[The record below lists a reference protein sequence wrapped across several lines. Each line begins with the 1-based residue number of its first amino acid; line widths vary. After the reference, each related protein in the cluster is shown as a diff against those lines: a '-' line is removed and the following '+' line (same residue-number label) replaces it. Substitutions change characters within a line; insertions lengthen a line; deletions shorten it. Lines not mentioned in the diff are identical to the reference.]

1 MKAKISDQEFFD
13 FYRGASPDLPDAPD
27 ATEEEPAP
35 SRPIAKP
42 PSPWPRITGIGVLI
56 LVFLGG
62 LSVLGYLIFSSPQ
75 TLSSLDMS
83 LDGPREVSSGNE
95 VIYTLRVKNQS
106 PSDLSGLTLTARY
119 PAGFEYTY
127 ASREPV
133 NERKNFWNLD
143 GLAKGETLV
152 LTMRGAL
159 YGVLDEEKIIST
171 SVTYQQKGISAE
183 FSQEASFTSRITT
196 AGLSHRL
203 VAPASV
209 QPGEAFPISISYDAF
224 DALPQADDVA
234 LTLVFPS
241 GMTVISSTPAFQ
253 ITPPG
258 SPNERVWPASVL
270 KKRIDESNKTGEL
283 VLLARF
289 DAAQKE
295 AITVTSRFSLKN
307 RKENEQT
314 AIIAVA
320 AGTLTGTLRV
330 NGSVAPAPVNFGN
343 PIPLDLVIANGS
355 SESLSN
361 MVISLSL
368 DSPLIQ
374 WTTLKDRTGGLLS
387 EHTLTWSSREF
398 PALTELL
405 PGKKVSLPLSIA
417 LKNIADFRTLPDEVK
432 SLDPFFFIA
441 SLSASASGAESKQ
454 EFKLL
459 PITIKNPVN
468 SDLYVSSVVSE
479 KTNVAWTITNSLH
492 DLDAVEMK
500 GLLGE
505 GLGWS
510 GDGRVEAGEI
520 AFDETTRMITWS
532 INRIPRTVPALSAS
546 FSFTGAGDSKKA
558 LSKIVVTAKDRS
570 TGDTISIPV
579 ASGE

>member
-1 MKAKISDQEFFD
+1 
-13 FYRGASPDLPDAPD
+13 
-27 ATEEEPAP
+27 
-35 SRPIAKP
+35 
-42 PSPWPRITGIGVLI
+42 
-56 LVFLGG
+56 
-62 LSVLGYLIFSSPQ
+62 
-75 TLSSLDMS
+75 
-83 LDGPREVSSGNE
+83 
-95 VIYTLRVKNQS
+95 
-106 PSDLSGLTLTARY
+106 
-119 PAGFEYTY
+119 
-127 ASREPV
+127 
-133 NERKNFWNLD
+133 
-143 GLAKGETLV
+143 
-152 LTMRGAL
+152 MRGAL
-159 YGVLDEEKIIST
+159 YGVLDEEKLFLQASRISK
-171 SVTYQQKGISAE
+171 KGISAE

-253 ITPPG
+253 ITPSG
-258 SPNERVWPASVL
+258 SPNERVWPARVL
-270 KKRIDESNKTGEL
+270 KKRIDESNKTGEI

-330 NGSVAPAPVNFGN
+330 NGSVAPSPINFGN

-398 PALTELL
+398 PALPNYFPE
-405 PGKKVSLPLSIA
+405 KVSLPLSIA

-468 SDLYVSSVVSE
+468 SDLSVSSVVSE

-510 GDGRVEAGEI
+510 GMDGWKRV
-520 AFDETTRMITWS
+520 
-532 INRIPRTVPALSAS
+532 
-546 FSFTGAGDSKKA
+546 
-558 LSKIVVTAKDRS
+558 RS
-570 TGDTISIPV
+570 RLMKRR
-579 ASGE
+579 A